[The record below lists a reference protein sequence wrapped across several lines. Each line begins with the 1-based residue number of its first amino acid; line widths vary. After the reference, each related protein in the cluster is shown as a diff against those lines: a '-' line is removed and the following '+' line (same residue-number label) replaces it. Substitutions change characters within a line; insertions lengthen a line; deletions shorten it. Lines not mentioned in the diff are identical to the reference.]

1 MIDENGTAGHDAFL
15 TRRIRGK
22 HIVSLRATHEGGD
35 GGSGCLGNRGDAGKK
50 SEFRVSPPGDNV
62 REGAFGENVA
72 EWKL

>member
-1 MIDENGTAGHDAFL
+1 MIDENGTAGHEAF
-15 TRRIRGK
+15 
-22 HIVSLRATHEGGD
+22 EGGD

-50 SEFRVSPPGDNV
+50 SEFRVFPPGDNV